1 MFCQLQRSFEIDNFE
16 KQRFYWSSPRRLYG
30 FTSNSIVKAH
40 LLSNRD
46 PCYRLSPKHS
56 DFHFSSLDL
65 ILFLN
70 ESSWPLV
77 YGKNWFRIL
86 KAPEVNGF
94 CKRIFFC
101 TQFPDL
107 APRFKERESYIVVK
121 SIFSRSKACWND
133 AGMSSYVHRD
143 WFSITKIIIESYSS
157 TVPATF
163 SIQNLLERCWNEF
176 VCSPGLVFHH

>member
-1 MFCQLQRSFEIDNFE
+1 MCFLNTKIQGCLMKTAPKCTKIIPNHYGGTINRQIGYFLISLVLWMFCQLQRSFEIDNFE

-107 APRFKERESYIVVK
+107 APRFKERE
-121 SIFSRSKACWND
+121 
-133 AGMSSYVHRD
+133 
-143 WFSITKIIIESYSS
+143 T
-157 TVPATF
+157 
-163 SIQNLLERCWNEF
+163 
-176 VCSPGLVFHH
+176 